1 MRLVLIGGPGAGKG
15 TQAVRLQERFGVPI
29 TATGEIFREHVR
41 NGTELGREAKSYME
55 DGELVPDEV
64 VVRMVLERL
73 SQPDAVGFIL
83 DGFPRTVPQ
92 AQTLE
97 NALAAGRRPL
107 SAALKFKVD
116 DEVAVKRL
124 ASRWT
129 CTKCKAT
136 YNLEFRP
143 PATPGRCDVCGGSL
157 RRRDDDDEVTV
168 RRRLEVY
175 RRETEPLEFYF
186 WERGLLR
193 EIDAEGTA
201 DEVFE
206 RTLEAISDLEDLSQ

>member
-1 MRLVLIGGPGAGKG
+1 MRLVLLGPPGAGKG

-29 TATGEIFREHVR
+29 IATGEIFREHVR

-55 DGELVPDEV
+55 AGELVPDEV

-92 AQTLE
+92 AQALE
-97 NALAAGRRPL
+97 NALAADRRPL

-143 PATPGRCDVCGGSL
+143 PATP
-157 RRRDDDDEVTV
+157 
-168 RRRLEVY
+168 
-175 RRETEPLEFYF
+175 
-186 WERGLLR
+186 
-193 EIDAEGTA
+193 
-201 DEVFE
+201 
-206 RTLEAISDLEDLSQ
+206 